1 MQKKCRQKITSTT
14 RSLCGNSKLN
24 GSHLPPHLCN
34 VMTMGTLSHCA
45 HHCMHACTHA
55 RTYPPS
61 LTAHT
66 HTHTFYVTLKVSA
79 ALSYFYHC
87 PTQKFP
93 CPPTAPRKK
102 ASILIC
108 VRIRQGRGCE
118 SHWKTGYCVKTSK
131 VKIPGMNFT
140 LFPSIVSFERT
151 LPLVYHI
158 LLSTRFFQ
166 TNKHFPP
173 SHTNTWRHT
182 HTNK

>member
-66 HTHTFYVTLKVSA
+66 HTHVLCHSKGQCRFIIFLPLPYPKISLSSNCTKKKGKHINMCKNTAGERVWVTLKNR
-79 ALSYFYHC
+79 L
-87 PTQKFP
+87 
-93 CPPTAPRKK
+93 
-102 ASILIC
+102 L
-108 VRIRQGRGCE
+108 CE
-118 SHWKTGYCVKTSK
+118 NKQSENTRHELHIIPIYCVIWKDTATCLSHSSQH
-131 VKIPGMNFT
+131 KI
-140 LFPSIVSFERT
+140 FPDKQT
-151 LPLVYHI
+151 LPTFTH
-158 LLSTRFFQ
+158 
-166 TNKHFPP
+166 KHME
-173 SHTNTWRHT
+173 TYT
-182 HTNK
+182 HK